1 LIADVQQKRN
11 QSAPDVRSR
20 YDKSLQN
27 SVCPQEQKHGVR
39 DMKAIT
45 QPKQA
50 QLGRPSE
57 VGRAWCDHCGRH
69 VQFVRLDRLND
80 LLDDGTEESNDL
92 PVTVQSVHFA
102 KDSEGEFAICLKSLF
117 GED

>member
-1 LIADVQQKRN
+1 M
-11 QSAPDVRSR
+11 
-20 YDKSLQN
+20 
-27 SVCPQEQKHGVR
+27 R
-39 DMKAIT
+39 DMKAT
-45 QPKQA
+45 TRPEQA
-50 QLGRPSE
+50 SPNRPSE

-80 LLDDGTEESNDL
+80 LLDDCTEQSDDL
-92 PVTVQSVHFA
+92 PLTVQSVHFA

>member
-1 LIADVQQKRN
+1 MDATTQRKQVQ
-11 QSAPDVRSR
+11 PSR
-20 YDKSLQN
+20 PN
-27 SVCPQEQKHGVR
+27 
-39 DMKAIT
+39 
-45 QPKQA
+45 
-50 QLGRPSE
+50 E
-57 VGRAWCDHCGRH
+57 VGRAWCQHCGRH

-80 LLDDGTEESNDL
+80 LLDDCTEENDDL